1 MQESSDSD
9 ARSGS
14 FMPDPEN
21 STEREIME
29 GVRCAELIQRALLPS
44 GQLLK
49 KLLGEYFIL
58 FVPKQ
63 VVSGDFYWITQKNR
77 KTYIVVADCTG
88 HGIPGALMSILGIS
102 FLNEIVKTG
111 SSDMAGHI
119 LNRLREKVMKALHQ
133 TGEFNESKDGMDLSL
148 CIINH
153 DMTNLQFAG
162 ANNPVYIVRD
172 KALLE
177 IKADKMPVGINALRE
192 EPFSSRDI
200 EISKND
206 VIYMFTDGF
215 PDQFGGPAGKKFK
228 YRPFKKLLIDIHQKD
243 MKEQHNILRETFINW
258 LGKHEQ
264 VDDVLL
270 MGFKIT

>member
-9 ARSGS
+9 IQSGS
-14 FMPDPEN
+14 FMPEPGN
-21 STEREIME
+21 YTAREIME
-29 GVRCAELIQRALLPS
+29 GIRCAELIQRALLPP
-44 GQLLK
+44 GQLLQ
-49 KLLGEYFIL
+49 KLLGEHFIL
-58 FVPKQ
+58 FMPKQ

-119 LNRLREKVMKALHQ
+119 LNRLREKVMKALNQ

-148 CIINH
+148 CIINN

-172 KALLE
+172 ETLLE

-206 VIYMFTDGF
+206 MIYMFTDGF

-228 YRPFKKLLIDIHQKD
+228 YRPFKKLLIDLHQRSMKD
-243 MKEQHNILRETFINW
+243 QHNVLRETFNSW
-258 LGKHEQ
+258 LGDHEQ

-270 MGFKIT
+270 LGFKIT